1 MSYGREAQWKRTRR
15 DCNRGRSSVDPDVG
29 SSLATLY
36 FSTKQEKRFKRIES
50 FYAELAEEVR
60 DLQERLA
67 PVESHDQEKL
77 ASLIEDLND
86 RVEREHLEL
95 KRRYFKNFMRNTLLT
110 PTNNNYDERKYF
122 LDALSALSLLECEML
137 AFLKQKAGMV
147 EVRTIQKPGTPQY
160 AIVGAIGRLSTYGF
174 VRTVQLSMTIGGGAD
189 NALAQGVELSDY
201 GVRFVRF
208 CLE

>member
-1 MSYGREAQWKRTRR
+1 MEEKLSGKERAEIAIEAGLQLI
-15 DCNRGRSSVDPDVG
+15 PYVG